1 MKLVVGLGNPGPRY
15 ERTRHN
21 VGFMM
26 VDQLHRQ
33 HQFAEFRDKF
43 SGVCSKGSIGST
55 DVALLKPMTFMNE
68 SGRSVQAALAFYH
81 INATAEE
88 TLVLHDELDLAF
100 GEIRLKAAGGHAGH
114 NGLRSIISSC
124 GADFSRLRFGI
135 GRPPTDFRGEV
146 ADYVLSEFDSTE
158 RSQCDALVQKA
169 SDVVIDWL
177 DHGQL
182 AMNRANTRPRRNTG
196 PAIS

>member
-21 VGFMM
+21 VGFMV
-26 VDQLHRQ
+26 VDQLRRQ
-33 HQFAEFRDKF
+33 HRFAEFRDKF
-43 SGVCSKGSIGST
+43 SGECSKGSIGST

-81 INATAEE
+81 INANAEE
-88 TLVLHDELDLAF
+88 TLVLHDELDLPF
-100 GEIRLKAAGGHAGH
+100 GDIRLKAAGGHAGH

-135 GRPPTDFRGEV
+135 GRPPQIFAAKSQIMCCRNSTLPS
-146 ADYVLSEFDSTE
+146 ALSAIRSFKKLRMWSLTGSTMGT
-158 RSQCDALVQKA
+158 L
-169 SDVVIDWL
+169 
-177 DHGQL
+177 
-182 AMNRANTRPRRNTG
+182 P
-196 PAIS
+196 